1 LLPGRGAPG
10 FGAAGR
16 GDTSAAGA
24 TGSSGAC
31 GGSSAGVT
39 AGISVSSRVGGAS
52 TEGGADRGSVVG
64 VSMGAG
70 ADSAAGATGASAAAI
85 GSFAGAFFA
94 AFLAA
99 LSAASVFHSSPRSL
113 VRRATTG
120 GSTVEDADLTNSPM
134 SFSAARTSLLG
145 TPNSFASSWTLALAT
160 ILLLGRSEPEEGG
173 PLVVGRAHRMILI
186 EMS

>member
-1 LLPGRGAPG
+1 
-10 FGAAGR
+10 
-16 GDTSAAGA
+16 
-24 TGSSGAC
+24 
-31 GGSSAGVT
+31 
-39 AGISVSSRVGGAS
+39 
-52 TEGGADRGSVVG
+52 
-64 VSMGAG
+64 MGTVG
-70 ADSAAGATGASAAAI
+70 ADSATGDAGVSSTGVAC
-85 GSFAGAFFA
+85 FAGAVFA

-99 LSAASVFHSSPRSL
+99 LVATSAFHSSPRSL